1 MEPGFEPD
9 PAAWYLVWLK
19 PPVHHFI
26 DMLFGLIVFLIAL
39 IAVVLILVVLVQSG
53 KGGGLAG
60 IAAGSTTQIL
70 GARQAP
76 DVLEK
81 LTWVLAGIF
90 GLLCIVSNFTI
101 DRGTQRSVVQGAQ
114 TEQTA
119 PAPTIPAPAP
129 AQEAPVEAAPQQ

>member
-1 MEPGFEPD
+1 
-9 PAAWYLVWLK
+9 
-19 PPVHHFI
+19 
-26 DMLFGLIVFLIAL
+26 MLFGLIVFLIAL

-60 IAAGSTTQIL
+60 IAAGGTTQIL

-81 LTWVLAGIF
+81 LTWVLAAIF

-101 DRGTQRSVVQGAQ
+101 ERGGDRSVIQGATTQ
-114 TEQTA
+114 EVPVTTPDPAVPAPGDNTA
-119 PAPTIPAPAP
+119 PAAN
-129 AQEAPVEAAPQQ
+129 APQE